1 MRRISQILRAPI
13 RNIGKYKNKKDF
25 IEQEKK
31 KKSKK
36 ILKIK
41 MRIYKIFHD
50 KYSNPYIYK
59 AIPQDLK
66 DNIKEEQIPTYFSY
80 YKIIKLCNN
89 IPSHFLSIYHELNL
103 FYDFQNQYVNK
114 LYSLFESNL
123 IIKYSIY
130 NECTFFPN
138 FFPLGFNIY
147 LTLKKYLNKEKKLN
161 EMIIEKNIFLNE
173 EKKKKKSLINLDKNI
188 QDEQTNNILDSLKK
202 ENDESESYSDYDN
215 GILSK
220 KKKDKNKRGNDS
232 INSIIQL
239 TKNITKIEKV
249 EEKKKLEKK
258 KNKKIIID
266 AFSKFKKKESE
277 LIKDF
282 NNDKIK
288 RKTERLKTL
297 KITKNSLLDL
307 SKKTIVQVDN
317 EKNNLEELYYFN
329 NSKFKST
336 FDFITNL
343 KEKEK
348 KEKSKKNVI
357 KQCIDII
364 KDKRIIEKQKYHKQ
378 FFIESHFRSI
388 TQDILSINDLFENEK
403 ELESLNKT
411 NSLFRK
417 VNQNEINE
425 KRKYRNLYHFDS
437 LLTCPNIYKNKNF
450 YTIQPKSKFKL
461 RIRDK
466 KNGK

>member
-1 MRRISQILRAPI
+1 M
-13 RNIGKYKNKKDF
+13 
-25 IEQEKK
+25 KK
-31 KKSKK
+31 KKKK
-36 ILKIK
+36 
-41 MRIYKIFHD
+41 RIYKLFHN

-59 AIPQDLK
+59 AIPQDLNNYIK
-66 DNIKEEQIPTYFSY
+66 KEEIPTYFSY

-89 IPSHFLSIYHELNL
+89 IPCHFLSIYHELNL
-103 FYDFQNQYVNK
+103 FYDFQNEYINK

-123 IIKYSIY
+123 IIKYTIY
-130 NECTFFPN
+130 NECKFFPN
-138 FFPLGFNIY
+138 FFPLGNNIY
-147 LTLKKYLNKEKKLN
+147 FILKNYLNKEKKLN
-161 EMIIEKNIFLNE
+161 EIKVDKIFVFN
-173 EKKKKKSLINLDKNI
+173 EKKKNILNLDTI
-188 QDEQTNNILDSLKK
+188 FQEEHTINILDSLKK
-202 ENDESESYSDYDN
+202 ENDESLSYSDYDN
-215 GILSK
+215 GNFSK

-239 TKNITKIEKV
+239 TKNITKIEKE

-307 SKKTIVQVDN
+307 SKKTLVQVDN

-425 KRKYRNLYHFDS
+425 KRKYRNLYHFDN
-437 LLTCPNIYKNKNF
+437 LLTCPNIYKNSNF
-450 YTIQPKSKFKL
+450 YTIQPKTKFKL
-461 RIRDK
+461 RIKDK
-466 KNGK
+466 KNEK